1 MLEIKDVILSLI
13 VKTIESSAIKSSD
26 SPDNTIIESEQ
37 PTYSFFQIMLNSLSS
52 LINNFLK
59 IEAKEISDQ
68 NFDLMRRVIG
78 SFENLKN
85 NYNKSIE
92 TNAFVL
98 SPTEKGF
105 MTKFFTSIEFL
116 LRRFGKIISM
126 FQVIFQRYTFES

>member
-1 MLEIKDVILSLI
+1 
-13 VKTIESSAIKSSD
+13 
-26 SPDNTIIESEQ
+26 
-37 PTYSFFQIMLNSLSS
+37 MLNSLSS

-85 NYNKSIE
+85 NFNKNIE
-92 TNAFVL
+92 KNAFVL
-98 SPTEKGF
+98 SPIERGF

-126 FQVIFQRYTFES
+126 FQVIFQRYTLES

>member
-13 VKTIESSAIKSSD
+13 VKTIESSARKSSD
-26 SPDNTIIESEQ
+26 SLDNTIIESEQ

-92 TNAFVL
+92 TNEFVL

-105 MTKFFTSIEFL
+105 MNKFFTSIEFL